1 MANRGANRIKKEPNE
16 LENNLHIETL
26 LANTPSVD
34 GGGIAPVTGA
44 IYQTSSFINNGKTP
58 YSYTR
63 CDNPTRSALE
73 EKMCLLDGGV
83 RAFAFASGLAAV
95 TACFSLLQSG
105 DEVVISDDIYGGT
118 YRLRSKTCWNRFSA
132 ASASASC

>member
-1 MANRGANRIKKEPNE
+1 MD
-16 LENNLHIETL
+16 NNLHIETL

-34 GGGIAPVTGA
+34 GSGIAPVTGA

-73 EKMCLLDGGV
+73 ERC
-83 RAFAFASGLAAV
+83 ACWTAAC
-95 TACFSLLQSG
+95 A
-105 DEVVISDDIYGGT
+105 
-118 YRLRSKTCWNRFSA
+118 RSRSPADWPR
-132 ASASASC
+132 

>member
-16 LENNLHIETL
+16 LDNNLHIETL

-73 EKMCLLDGGV
+73 EKKGEND
-83 RAFAFASGLAAV
+83 A
-95 TACFSLLQSG
+95 
-105 DEVVISDDIYGGT
+105 
-118 YRLRSKTCWNRFSA
+118 
-132 ASASASC
+132 

>member
-1 MANRGANRIKKEPNE
+1 MD
-16 LENNLHIETL
+16 NNLHIETL

-58 YSYTR
+58 YSYPR

-73 EKMCLLDGGV
+73 EKKGVWFSSASLTRSSAIFLDGAKV
-83 RAFAFASGLAAV
+83 LS
-95 TACFSLLQSG
+95 T
-105 DEVVISDDIYGGT
+105 
-118 YRLRSKTCWNRFSA
+118 
-132 ASASASC
+132 